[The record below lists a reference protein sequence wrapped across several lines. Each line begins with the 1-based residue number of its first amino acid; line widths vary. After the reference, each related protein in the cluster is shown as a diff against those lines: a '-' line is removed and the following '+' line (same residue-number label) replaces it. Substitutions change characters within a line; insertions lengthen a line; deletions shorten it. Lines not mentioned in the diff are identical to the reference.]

1 VARRQRTS
9 LLEDLLDLIAS
20 LPWWACVALAL
31 LSYVLLHSLAAQP
44 ALAVPSSGP
53 KAIMVWQNVWR
64 LVAGLLQYIVPLI
77 CLIGAGASAWRR
89 HQRKSL
95 AQDVAQSHAG
105 DAIDG
110 MSWREFEMLVGEGFR
125 MQGFR
130 VVETGGGGADGGVDL
145 VLSKPAH
152 NGSEKFLVQCKHW
165 RALRV
170 GVDVVRELYGV
181 MAAKGATGG
190 FVVTSGR
197 FTAEAHSFASGRNVT
212 LMDGPQLHAMLRR
225 AQAKV
230 DPASTSNQTPPAV
243 HTSTA
248 PTQSPSCPV
257 CAKPLVI
264 RTAKRGPNAGGQ
276 FWGCRDFPACG
287 GTLPIG

>member
-9 LLEDLLDLIAS
+9 LLEVLLDLIAA
-20 LPWWACVALAL
+20 LPWWVGVALAL
-31 LSYVLLHSLAAQP
+31 LSYVLLHSLALQP

-53 KAIMVWQNVWR
+53 KATTVLQN
-64 LVAGLLQYIVPLI
+64 AGPLIANLLQYIVPLV

-95 AQDVAQSHAG
+95 AHDVAQSHAG

-110 MSWREFEMLVGEGFR
+110 MTWREFEMLVGESFR
-125 MQGFR
+125 MQGYR

-145 VLSKPAH
+145 VLSKPVH

-212 LMDGPQLHAMLRR
+212 LMDGPRLHAMLRR
-225 AQAKV
+225 AQGRV
-230 DPASTSNQTPPAV
+230 DPASMSNQTPPAA
-243 HTSTA
+243 HTSTELMQ
-248 PTQSPSCPV
+248 PPRCPV
-257 CAKPLVI
+257 CAKALVI
-264 RTAKRGPNAGGQ
+264 RTAKHGPNAGGQ
-276 FWGCRDFPACG
+276 FWGCRDFPACS
-287 GTLPIG
+287 GTRPMD